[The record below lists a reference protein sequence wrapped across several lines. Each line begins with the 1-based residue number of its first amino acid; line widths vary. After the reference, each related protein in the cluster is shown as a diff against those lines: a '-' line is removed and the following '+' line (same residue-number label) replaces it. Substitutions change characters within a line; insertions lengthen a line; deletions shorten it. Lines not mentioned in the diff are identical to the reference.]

1 MRTKLK
7 ISRKFCKNSFSN
19 TAMGGNFQFLKT
31 LRKIPIFASMNG
43 IINCLP
49 IWYLLN
55 QSQQPKNKNN
65 ETSSML
71 TLKAPETLSGFFSVF
86 IVNFE

>member
-7 ISRKFCKNSFSN
+7 ISKNSFSN

-31 LRKIPIFASMNG
+31 LRKVPIFASMNG

-55 QSQQPKNKNN
+55 QNQQPKNKNN

-71 TLKAPETLSGFFSVF
+71 TFKAPETRQWFF
-86 IVNFE
+86 